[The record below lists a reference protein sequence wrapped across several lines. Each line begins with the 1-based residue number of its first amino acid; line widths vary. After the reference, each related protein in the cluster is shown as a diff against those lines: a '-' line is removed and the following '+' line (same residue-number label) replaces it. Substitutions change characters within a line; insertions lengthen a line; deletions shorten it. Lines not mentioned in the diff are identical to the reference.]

1 MIRTRFHFSNA
12 PLWVFTALLS
22 LWSLDAVAQRNRRG
36 ASKELGVQLGT
47 MWYTGDLNPGNLF
60 RSVSHV
66 ARGGFYRH
74 NLNTRISFRGQFMLG
89 SIESWDA
96 DHPNGWQQQRNLH
109 FRNEIREYSFCTE
122 LNYRDHAVGNPKRQL
137 VPFLFGGLAVYT
149 HDPEGQDAYG
159 NWQPLQPMG
168 TEGQGWFEDVENYL
182 TWGVAIPY
190 GLGFKGNL
198 GSGMSIQMEWGA
210 RKVWTD
216 HLDDVST
223 VYMDPALL
231 REARGQIAVQ
241 FADRTLDRELPPG
254 QSLEG
259 LQRGD
264 PGRND
269 RYGYFLLSLG
279 FRVSK
284 KATTCWEQ

>member
-1 MIRTRFHFSNA
+1 MLSPRSIQIILSCLLGAAVT
-12 PLWVFTALLS
+12 FTTS
-22 LWSLDAVAQRNRRG
+22 SDAWAQRNRRG
-36 ASKELGVQLGT
+36 ASKELGYQLGA
-47 MWYTGDLNPGNLF
+47 MWYTGDLNPGNMF
-60 RSVSHV
+60 RGLGHV
-66 ARGGFYRH
+66 AQGGYYRH
-74 NLNTRISFRGQFMLG
+74 NLNTRVSFRGQFMQG
-89 SIESWDA
+89 AIEMWDA
-96 DHPNGWQQQRNLH
+96 DHPNAWQQERNLH
-109 FRNEIREYSFCTE
+109 FRNQINEYSLLTE
-122 LNYRDHAVGNPKRQL
+122 LNYRDHAVGNPKRTM
-137 VPFLFGGLAVYT
+137 VPFLYAGFAVYT
-149 HDPEGQDAYG
+149 HDPEGQDIYG

-168 TEGQGWFEDVENYL
+168 TEGQGWFQDVENYL

-190 GLGFKGNL
+190 GVGWKGNL
-198 GSGMSIQMEWGA
+198 GSGMSFQFEWGA

-216 HLDDVST
+216 YLDDVST
-223 VYMDPALL
+223 VYMNPSLL

-241 FADRTLDRELPPG
+241 FADRAVDRDMPVG

-269 RYGYFLLSLG
+269 RYGYFLFSLG